1 MAKKV
6 NKLINGNYSLFPNNA
21 EKFPT
26 DFLEEEDT
34 FFDRLGTVVKG
45 SYRVEGESTTKPV
58 MGVVL
63 AVKKNGKIT
72 PSGPR
77 FRLNSISEIATET
90 CLKMWVHTNFDV
102 SLAVPKNFLNPGDET
117 NLIYEHFVFEAQDE
131 TTDKIVPK
139 PGDIVQVLHPWAWG
153 FTNKVGLY
161 LGKVAPGM
169 APTFEKSSNKFKKPN
184 SRNKNVPET

>member
-1 MAKKV
+1 VSKKV
-6 NKLINGNYSLFPNNA
+6 NKLLNGNYSLFPDNA

-26 DFLEEEDT
+26 DFLEDEDT
-34 FFDRLGTVVKG
+34 FFERLGSVVKE
-45 SYRVEGESTTKPV
+45 SYRADGESTTKPV
-58 MGVVL
+58 MGIVL
-63 AVKKNGKIT
+63 AVKKNGKVT

-77 FRLNSISEIATET
+77 SRLNIISEIETET

-102 SLAVPKNFLNPGDET
+102 GMAVPKNFLNPGDET

-169 APTFEKSSNKFKKPN
+169 APTFERSSNKFKKPN

>member
-1 MAKKV
+1 MSKKV
-6 NKLINGNYSLFPNNA
+6 NKLLNGNYSLFPDNA

-26 DFLEEEDT
+26 DFLEDEDT
-34 FFDRLGTVVKG
+34 FFERLG
-45 SYRVEGESTTKPV
+45 S
-58 MGVVL
+58 
-63 AVKKNGKIT
+63 AVKKNGKVT

-77 FRLNSISEIATET
+77 SRLNIISEIETET

-102 SLAVPKNFLNPGDET
+102 GMAVPKNFLNPGDET

-169 APTFEKSSNKFKKPN
+169 APTFERSSNKFKKLN